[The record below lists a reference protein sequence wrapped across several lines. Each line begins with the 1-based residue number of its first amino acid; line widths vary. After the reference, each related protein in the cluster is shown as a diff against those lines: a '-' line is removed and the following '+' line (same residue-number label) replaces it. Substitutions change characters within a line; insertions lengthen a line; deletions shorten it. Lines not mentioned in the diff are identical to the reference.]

1 MRHQIASII
10 KLLIVL
16 AIIALGGHLWGSWKL
31 PFIGKQL
38 ADHEVDCIAG
48 AITSDARYPGDI
60 DVEVRR
66 AVADAV
72 VAYSEKYKTDI
83 CDVFM
88 KGLTL
93 VPRGFVRKKLGVPL
107 PYFRSLTYIRRSAE
121 YTEAA
126 WLADLEIAK
135 ESRGKLGLFRGGATH
150 YLRSPRKS
158 DWIAQPK
165 EAVEEMQAKLK
176 LLGRARRGK
185 EEVGGA
191 RFFE

>member
-10 KLLIVL
+10 KLLLVL
-16 AIIALGGHLWGSWKL
+16 VIIALGGHLWGSWKL

-38 ADHEVDCIAG
+38 SDLEVECIAG
-48 AITSDARYPGDI
+48 SITSDARYPGDI

-83 CDVFM
+83 CDVFK

-93 VPRGFVRKKLGVPL
+93 VPRGFVRKQFGVTV
-107 PYFRSLTYIRRSAE
+107 PYFRAVGYIRNSAE
-121 YTEAA
+121 YSESA
-126 WLADLEIAK
+126 WLSDLEIAK
-135 ESRGKLGLFRGGATH
+135 ESRGKLGLLRGGATH
-150 YLRSPRKS
+150 YIRAPRKS
-158 DWIAQPK
+158 DWIAQPP
-165 EAVEEMQAKLK
+165 EAANLIETTLK
-176 LLGRARRGK
+176 PKGRARRGS
-185 EEVGGA
+185 EEVGKA